1 MAVLI
6 YDNLDFMKRKR
17 KLPLVVISDVHL
29 GTYGCCAKELLQYLK
44 SIQPETLI
52 LNGDIIDIWSFSKH
66 YFPKAHMEVL
76 RYIIKMSN
84 TGTRVVYITGNHDE
98 ALRKYSNFILGNF
111 ELVDK
116 LILDLNGKKTWIFH
130 GDVFDSST
138 KGYAKILAKL
148 GGKGY
153 DLLILINSLVNWVL
167 ASLGKE
173 KRSFSKAIK
182 NSVKKAV
189 AFVSNFET
197 TAAEIA
203 IEKKYSYVVCGHIHM
218 PQKKVITTALGTV
231 TYLNSG
237 DWIENLTALE
247 YKKDKWNIFYYKKS
261 DFPKI
266 EYLKSDVERDV
277 VTQILMS

>member
-1 MAVLI
+1 
-6 YDNLDFMKRKR
+6 MKRKR
-17 KLPLVVISDVHL
+17 KIPLVVLSDVHL
-29 GTYGCCAKELLQYLK
+29 GTYGCHAKELLQYLK
-44 SIQPETLI
+44 SIQPKTLV
-52 LNGDIIDIWSFSKH
+52 LNGDIIDMWNFSKR
-66 YFPKAHMEVL
+66 YFPAAHMEVL

-84 TGTRVVYITGNHDE
+84 SGTRVVYITGNHDE
-98 ALRKYSNFILGNF
+98 ALRKYSDFILGNL

-116 LILDLNGKKTWIFH
+116 LILDLDGNKTWIFH

-153 DLLILINSLVNWVL
+153 DLLILINSLVNWIL
-167 ASLGKE
+167 TLLGKD
-173 KRSFSKAIK
+173 KRSFSKTIK

-218 PQKKVITTALGTV
+218 PQMKKVENENGKVL
-231 TYLNSG
+231 YLNSG
-237 DWIENLTALE
+237 DWVENLTALE
-247 YKKDKWNIFYYKKS
+247 YKKEKWKIYYYKKS
-261 DFPKI
+261 DFSELENKEDSVVNDIVAKI
-266 EYLKSDVERDV
+266 LS
-277 VTQILMS
+277 